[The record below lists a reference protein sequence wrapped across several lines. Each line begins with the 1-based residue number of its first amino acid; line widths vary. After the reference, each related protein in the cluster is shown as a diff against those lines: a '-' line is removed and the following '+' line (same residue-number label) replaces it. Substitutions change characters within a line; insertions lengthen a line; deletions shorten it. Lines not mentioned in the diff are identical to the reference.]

1 MSLSSKRIGWLE
13 GVLHKESVKIC
24 FLEVSNLTK
33 KKKQV
38 LDLKMLCNSK
48 LIVEETESQD

>member
-13 GVLHKESVKIC
+13 GVLDKESVKIC
-24 FLEVSNLTK
+24 FLEVSNLT

-48 LIVEETESQD
+48 LIVEERESQD